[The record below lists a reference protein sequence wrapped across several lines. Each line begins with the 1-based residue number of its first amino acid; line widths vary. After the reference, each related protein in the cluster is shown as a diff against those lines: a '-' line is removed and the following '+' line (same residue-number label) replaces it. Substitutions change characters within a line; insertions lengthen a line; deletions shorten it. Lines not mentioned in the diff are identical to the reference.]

1 MEKHTEKL
9 EELVVEKL
17 RQLNTRKNELIVN
30 TGQVH
35 LDIAELERVLTML
48 ETEFQ
53 QTNKEMN
60 TILSDFEKKYP
71 NGEIDL
77 VEGVVVYEK

>member
-9 EELVVEKL
+9 EETIVEKL
-17 RQLNTRKNELIVN
+17 RELNTRKNELIVN

-35 LDIAELERVLTML
+35 LDVKELERVLTIL
-48 ETEFQ
+48 ESEFQ

-60 TILSDFEKKYP
+60 MILSDFEKKYP

-77 VEGVVVYEK
+77 LEGIVVYEK